1 MTNSFITK
9 ALKEQNL
16 SKAELTALLSDSSI
30 DDELFSAADSVRKEN
45 VGGTVHLRAL
55 IEFSNICRNNC
66 LYCGIR
72 AGNEKIKRY
81 RLDADEI
88 LSLAKSAKEMDLHT
102 IVLQSAEDLDYKTSD
117 LCYIIEGIKRLDV
130 AVTLSIGEKT
140 YAEYKAYKEAGADRY
155 LLRIETTDKDLYH
168 KLDPKM
174 DWEKRFACLLALK
187 DLKYELGTGSLI
199 GLPSQT
205 IESIAED
212 ILFFKRLDADMIGVG
227 PFIPH
232 PDTPLKDA
240 KGGTLTMALKVMALT
255 RLMLPNIN
263 IPATTAMETLEE
275 GGRNKALQS
284 GANVIMPNVT
294 LADLSKNY
302 TLYPNKSRT
311 PLVDIKAAILKLGRT
326 IGTDKGQSIA
336 YGLKTHL

>member
-1 MTNSFITK
+1 MTSSFVTK

-16 SKAELTALLSDSSI
+16 SKAELTALLSDGSV
-30 DDELFSAADSVRKEN
+30 DDALFSAADSVRREN
-45 VGGTVHLRAL
+45 VGDAVHLRAL

-72 AGNEKIKRY
+72 AGNANIKRY
-81 RLDADEI
+81 RLTADEI
-88 LSLAKSAKEMDLHT
+88 LSLAKSAKEMGLHT
-102 IVLQSAEDLDYKTSD
+102 IVLQSAEDLEYKTSD
-117 LCYIIEGIKRLDV
+117 LCRIIESIKRLDV
-130 AVTLSIGEKT
+130 AITLSIGEKT

-174 DWEKRFACLLALK
+174 DWERRFACLLALK

-199 GLPSQT
+199 GLPFQT
-205 IESIAED
+205 IESMAED
-212 ILFFKRLDADMIGVG
+212 LLFFKRLDADMIGMG

-232 PDTPLKDA
+232 PDTPLKDE
-240 KGGTLTMALKVMALT
+240 KGGALTMALKVMALT
-255 RLMLPNIN
+255 RLMLPSIN

-284 GANVIMPNVT
+284 GANVIMPNIT
-294 LADLSKNY
+294 MADLSKNY
-302 TLYPNKSRT
+302 ALYPNKSRT
-311 PLVDIKAAILKLGRT
+311 PLADIKAAILKLGRT
-326 IGTDKGQSIA
+326 VGTDKGQSMA
-336 YGLKTHL
+336 YRLKTHS

>member
-1 MTNSFITK
+1 MCTN
-9 ALKEQNL
+9 
-16 SKAELTALLSDSSI
+16 
-30 DDELFSAADSVRKEN
+30 DELFSTADSVRREN
-45 VGGTVHLRAL
+45 VGDTVHLRAL

-72 AGNEKIKRY
+72 AGNTNIKRY
-81 RLDADEI
+81 RLSADEI
-88 LSLAKSAKEMDLHT
+88 FSLAKSAKEMGLHT
-102 IVLQSAEDLDYKTSD
+102 IVLQSAEDLDYKTAD
-117 LCYIIEGIKRLDV
+117 FCRIIESIKRLDV

-187 DLKYELGTGSLI
+187 DLRYELGTGSLI

-205 IESIAED
+205 VESMAED
-212 ILFFKRLDADMIGVG
+212 ILFFKKLNADMIGVG

-232 PDTPLKDA
+232 PDTPLKDE

-263 IPATTAMETLEE
+263 IPATMETLEA

-284 GANVIMPNVT
+284 GANVIMPNIT
-294 LADLSKNY
+294 MADLSKNY

-311 PLVDIKAAILKLGRT
+311 PLADIKAAILKLGR
-326 IGTDKGQSIA
+326 IVGTDKGQSKA
-336 YGLKTHL
+336 YRLKSC

>member
-311 PLVDIKAAILKLGRT
+311 PLADIKAAILKLGRT